1 MPPPTTRTQKDS
13 TAFHNILPCIILPSA
28 PPPPHPLP
36 HHHILWSPLLEY
48 RQNRV
53 HVLCYNRLFTV
64 RQCVLTLA
72 IRSLNFLWIASS
84 LQCSLFKN
92 TSLVIFISAASKA
105 LFLHSYIFHNI
116 QTSPR
121 RFWNDRFQILP
132 FVTDHFGELQYRYG
146 LDEFSPNSSPQ
157 APKVTM

>member
-53 HVLCYNRLFTV
+53 HVLCYNRLFNCRTV
-64 RQCVLTLA
+64 CTDT
-72 IRSLNFLWIASS
+72 
-84 LQCSLFKN
+84 C
-92 TSLVIFISAASKA
+92 
-105 LFLHSYIFHNI
+105 Y
-116 QTSPR
+116 
-121 RFWNDRFQILP
+121 P
-132 FVTDHFGELQYRYG
+132 FVEFPMNSFVITVYLKTLLWRFLLAQRAELYLFTLMYFTISKLLLDGFGTIG
-146 LDEFSPNSSPQ
+146 FKFSLLLLTISVSCNIDT
-157 APKVTM
+157 A